1 MPDLANDKSEAGRT
15 EPLGGFIRVESVSKT
30 YQTQDGNK
38 IEALTNFNLVVRQNE
53 FLVLVGP
60 SGCGKSTLLKL
71 IVGLLPVT
79 TGAIYFHGEEVR
91 SPRVDVGMVFQE
103 PLLLP
108 WRSVRENVLLPVEIL
123 HKSDKDY
130 RAEADRLL
138 ALVGLAGFEDRMPYE
153 LSGGMQQRAAI
164 CRALIHDPGVLVMD
178 EPFGALDAMTRDEMG
193 HELLRIWQRHR
204 KTVIFV
210 THSIREA
217 VWLADRVV
225 VMTARPAR
233 IAEIVDV
240 DFERPRT
247 EKMQFLPKF
256 GAYVESI
263 GETIAGRS
271 EKVVLCQD

>member
-1 MPDLANDKSEAGRT
+1 MPDLVNDKSEAGRA
-15 EPLGGFIRVESVSKT
+15 EPLGDFIRVENVSKT

-79 TGAIYFHGEEVR
+79 TGTIYFHGEEVR

-108 WRSVRENVLLPVEIL
+108 WRSVRENVLFPIEIL

-138 ALVGLAGFEDRMPYE
+138 ALVGLAGFENRMPYE

-193 HELLRIWQRHR
+193 QELLRIWQRHR
-204 KTVIFV
+204 KTAIFV

-217 VWLADRVV
+217 RLAG
-225 VMTARPAR
+225 
-233 IAEIVDV
+233 
-240 DFERPRT
+240 RPR
-247 EKMQFLPKF
+247 
-256 GAYVESI
+256 GRDDRA
-263 GETIAGRS
+263 AGQNCRDRG
-271 EKVVLCQD
+271 C

>member
-1 MPDLANDKSEAGRT
+1 VTDAVNDRSDVSRAG
-15 EPLGGFIRVESVSKT
+15 LSSDFIRVENVSKT
-30 YQTQDGNK
+30 YQTQDGNRV
-38 IEALTNFNLVVRQNE
+38 EALTNFNLVVRQNE

-71 IVGLLPVT
+71 IVGLIPVT
-79 TGAIYFHGEEVR
+79 TGAIYFRGEEVR
-91 SPRVDVGMVFQE
+91 SPRADVGMVFQE

-108 WRSVRENVLLPVEIL
+108 WRSVRENVLFPIEIL
-123 HKSDKDY
+123 RKSDKDY

-164 CRALIHDPGVLVMD
+164 CRALIHDPGMLVMD

-193 HELLRIWQRHR
+193 HELLRIWQRYR
-204 KTVIFV
+204 KTAIFV

-233 IAEIVDV
+233 IAEIVAI
-240 DFERPRT
+240 DFKRPRT
-247 EKMQFLPKF
+247 DKMQFLPEF
-256 GAYVESI
+256 GDYVQSI

-271 EKVVLCQD
+271 GKAVVCQD

>member
-1 MPDLANDKSEAGRT
+1 MTDAVNDRSDVSRAG
-15 EPLGGFIRVESVSKT
+15 LSSDFIRVENVSKT
-30 YQTQDGNK
+30 YQTQDGNRV
-38 IEALTNFNLVVRQNE
+38 EALTNFNLVVRQNE

-71 IVGLLPVT
+71 IVGLIPVT
-79 TGAIYFHGEEVR
+79 TGAIYFRGEEVR
-91 SPRVDVGMVFQE
+91 SPRADVGMVFQE

-108 WRSVRENVLLPVEIL
+108 WRSVRENVLFPIEIL
-123 HKSDKDY
+123 RKSDKDY

-164 CRALIHDPGVLVMD
+164 CRALIHDPGMLVMD

-193 HELLRIWQRHR
+193 HELLRIWQRYR
-204 KTVIFV
+204 KTAIFV

-233 IAEIVDV
+233 IAEIVAI
-240 DFERPRT
+240 DFKRPRT
-247 EKMQFLPKF
+247 DKMQFLPEF
-256 GAYVESI
+256 GDYVQSI

-271 EKVVLCQD
+271 GKAVVCQD